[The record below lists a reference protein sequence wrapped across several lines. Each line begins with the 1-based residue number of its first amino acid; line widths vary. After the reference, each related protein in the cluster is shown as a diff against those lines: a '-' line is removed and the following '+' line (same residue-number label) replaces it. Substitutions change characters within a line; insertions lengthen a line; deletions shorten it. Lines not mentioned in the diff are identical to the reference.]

1 MSGTVLE
8 ALAEIERPRET
19 FLGDVGLE
27 ESIVWLEAPESLPF
41 VRVSFVHVA
50 HRSNMPRCHLRGH
63 NYRVVGYATLS
74 ARARRNLVAR
84 YWRRVFTVRD
94 YDDGRWVPTEAVDPL
109 TLAPGVDGQVTARCG
124 SRS

>member
-1 MSGTVLE
+1 MRVIE
-8 ALAEIERPRET
+8 AIAEIGHPRQT
-19 FLGDVGLE
+19 FLGDIGLE

-50 HRSNMPRCHLRGH
+50 HRTNMPRRCLRGH

-74 ARARRNLVAR
+74 PHARRNLVAR

-94 YDDGRWVPTEAVDPL
+94 YDGGWVPTEAVDPL